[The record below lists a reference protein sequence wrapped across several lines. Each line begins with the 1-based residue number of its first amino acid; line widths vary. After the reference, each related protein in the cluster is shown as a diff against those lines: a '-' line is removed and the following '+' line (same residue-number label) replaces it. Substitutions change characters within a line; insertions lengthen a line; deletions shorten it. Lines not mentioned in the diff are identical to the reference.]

1 MGYIADRCKQMT
13 DLLEM
18 QREMIESEP
27 TFANDESFEQMRLE
41 MLDHIE
47 ALERL
52 EPIDSVTQSVIR
64 KLTARS
70 QKGVRTYSQTMDRDD
85 LTDLQWLRHLHEEL
99 LDGSIYAEKL
109 MQELQSK
116 NSGDTNE

>member
-1 MGYIADRCKQMT
+1 MGYLADHCKQMT

-18 QREMIESEP
+18 QREMIEIEP
-27 TFANDESFEQMRLE
+27 SFSHDEAFEQMRQE
-41 MLDHIE
+41 MLGHIE
-47 ALERL
+47 AIEKL

-70 QKGVRTYSQTMDRDD
+70 QKGVRTYSHTMDRDD

-116 NSGDTNE
+116 NSGEKNE